1 MVRNLVLHR
10 LGHKLGDGPLAR
22 TVDKGDVAKAGR
34 AQALGVRDHAVE
46 EAARL
51 AGGPLDRNSAHDAPF
66 GDGALEGLEGDR
78 VARELLGEIDNLDG
92 DTQIRLVR
100 AVAQHRIL
108 VGQAREGRPGDGALG
123 ELREDAVHDRLQR
136 FEHVLLLDEGHL
148 DIELVELAG
157 GAVGARVFVA
167 EAGRNLEIAVEA
179 GGHDQ
184 LLELLRR
191 LRQRVEG
198 ARMEPARHQEV
209 ARALGRARGQ
219 DGRVA
224 LHEAQVHHVPANA
237 GNDRAAPHHVLVHAL
252 APEVEEA
259 VAEPHL
265 LPVVVFAV
273 DRQRQSLGGV
283 LHLQRGDA
291 DLDLAGRDLGIR
303 RLLVARDHRAGHRHH
318 GLGLERRHRV
328 EERLTCLGDALGD
341 AVVVAQVHEDEV
353 TVIAHPMDPAGEAH
367 GGADIGRP
375 ERAAGVG
382 TKSMHGGRPS
392 GV

>member
-1 MVRNLVLHR
+1 MV
-10 LGHKLGDGPLAR
+10 PL
-22 TVDKGDVAKAGR
+22 KALKVT
-34 AQALGVRDHAVE
+34 ASPA
-46 EAARL
+46 
-51 AGGPLDRNSAHDAPF
+51 
-66 GDGALEGLEGDR
+66 
-78 VARELLGEIDNLDG
+78 ELLGEVDNLDG
-92 DTQIRLVR
+92 DAQIRLVR

-148 DIELVELAG
+148 DVELVELAG
-157 GAVGARVFVA
+157 GAVGARVLVA
-167 EAGRNLEIAVEA
+167 EAGRDLEVAVEA
-179 GGHDQ
+179 RRHDQ

-191 LRQRVEG
+191 LRQGVEG
-198 ARMEPARHQEV
+198 AGMEPARHQEV

-219 DGRVA
+219 DRRVA
-224 LHEAQVHHVPANA
+224 LHEAQVHHVPADA

-259 VAEPHL
+259 VAQPHL
-265 LPVVVFAV
+265 LAVVVLAV
-273 DRQRQSLGGV
+273 NGQRQSLGGV

-291 DLDLAGRDLGIR
+291 DLDLAGRDLGIH

>member
-1 MVRNLVLHR
+1 M
-10 LGHKLGDGPLAR
+10 
-22 TVDKGDVAKAGR
+22 
-34 AQALGVRDHAVE
+34 
-46 EAARL
+46 
-51 AGGPLDRNSAHDAPF
+51 
-66 GDGALEGLEGDR
+66 
-78 VARELLGEIDNLDG
+78 
-92 DTQIRLVR
+92 
-100 AVAQHRIL
+100 
-108 VGQAREGRPGDGALG
+108 
-123 ELREDAVHDRLQR
+123 
-136 FEHVLLLDEGHL
+136 
-148 DIELVELAG
+148 
-157 GAVGARVFVA
+157 
-167 EAGRNLEIAVEA
+167 
-179 GGHDQ
+179 
-184 LLELLRR
+184 
-191 LRQRVEG
+191 
-198 ARMEPARHQEV
+198 
-209 ARALGRARGQ
+209 
-219 DGRVA
+219 A

-265 LPVVVFAV
+265 LAVVVLAV
-273 DRQRQSLGGV
+273 DGQRQGLGGV
-283 LHLQRGDA
+283 LHLERGDA
-291 DLDLAGRDLGIR
+291 DLDLAGRDLGIH

-353 TVIAHPMDPAGEAH
+353 AVIAHPMDPAGEAH